1 MYVKIEEFAK
11 KYAEDAMTINTI
23 LWDVD
28 GTLLDFELAEH
39 NGLRE
44 CMGKHGISVTDEQI
58 GVYKKIN
65 QELWEMLERGEIT
78 KPELGPERFRRF
90 LVYMGYDVAQKNLDL
105 VQINADYQEALSDQH
120 TTNKGALEVCEAL
133 RQKGY
138 RQYIVTNGTAFVQ
151 RRKNRLSGIDA
162 FMEDMFIS
170 EELGSMKPEKAFFGK
185 CAERIADYDS
195 ARTMII
201 GDSLTS
207 DMRGGNH
214 AGITC
219 CWYNPKGAPNDTDV
233 RIDYE
238 IRELSEVLDC
248 LAEATKCGHS

>member
-1 MYVKIEEFAK
+1 ME
-11 KYAEDAMTINTI
+11 INTI

-28 GTLLDFELAEH
+28 GTLLDFDLAEH

-44 CMGKHGISVTDEQI
+44 CMEKHGVNVTDEQI
-58 GVYKKIN
+58 EIYKKIN

-90 LVYMGYDVAQKNLDL
+90 LVYMGYDVAQVGYDAAAEGLDL
-105 VQINADYQEALSDQH
+105 VQINLDYQEALSYQH
-120 TTNKGALEVCEAL
+120 TTNKGALEVCEIL

-151 RRKNRLSGIDA
+151 RRKNRLSGIDT

-170 EELGSMKPEKAFFGK
+170 EELGSVKPDRAFFDK
-185 CAERIADYDS
+185 CAERIEDYDP
-195 ARTMII
+195 AQTLII

-207 DMRGGNH
+207 DMRGGNN
-214 AGITC
+214 AGIRC
-219 CWYNPKGAPNDTDV
+219 CWFNPKGAINDTNV
-233 RIDYE
+233 RVDYE
-238 IRELSEVLDC
+238 IRELSEVLSY
-248 LAEATKCGHS
+248 LEGVEL